1 MNGGEHAMTIIAM
14 VLLAALVGITLLYY
28 WQVKT
33 QREADQAL
41 VHKLVELL
49 YSRTYSEWAQGQRT
63 VARGMA
69 EMNGMKVREPAE
81 RSQDY
86 GDAAAGNGDL

>member
-1 MNGGEHAMTIIAM
+1 MTGGNYGHLIVTL
-14 VLLAALVGITLLYY
+14 VLLVSLVGITMLYY
-28 WQVKT
+28 QQIKS
-33 QREADQAL
+33 QREQEQAL

-69 EMNGMKVREPAE
+69 EMSGVKAREPAE
-81 RSQDY
+81 KSASY
-86 GDAAAGNGDL
+86 GEAAAGHEDL

>member
-1 MNGGEHAMTIIAM
+1 MLVTM
-14 VLLAALVGITLLYY
+14 VLLASLVGITLLYY
-28 WQVKT
+28 WQIKS
-33 QREADQAL
+33 QREQEQAL

-69 EMNGMKVREPAE
+69 EMQGVKVREPSE
-81 RSQDY
+81 RSSDY
-86 GDAAAGNGDL
+86 GDVAAGHEGM